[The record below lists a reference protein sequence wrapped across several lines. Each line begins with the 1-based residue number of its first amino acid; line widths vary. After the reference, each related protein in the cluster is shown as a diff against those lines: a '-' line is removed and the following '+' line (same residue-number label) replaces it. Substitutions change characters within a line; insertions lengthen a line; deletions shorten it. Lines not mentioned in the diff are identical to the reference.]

1 MKALVCSFVLLAF
14 GSGIIS
20 AQTVKLRWVQS
31 ESTPVSSNNIYR
43 GDVSGGPYSGIFE
56 STQPIAKYT
65 DASVVDGQT
74 YCWVVTAVSN
84 GIESPYSNEACE
96 TVTTQAP
103 SDLIAK

>member
-1 MKALVCSFVLLAF
+1 MKTLIRGFALIALFTALSV
-14 GSGIIS
+14 

-31 ESTPVSSNNIYR
+31 ESSPVSSNNVYR
-43 GDVSGGPYSGIFE
+43 GDISGGPYAEVFE

-65 DASVVDGQT
+65 DVSVVDGQT